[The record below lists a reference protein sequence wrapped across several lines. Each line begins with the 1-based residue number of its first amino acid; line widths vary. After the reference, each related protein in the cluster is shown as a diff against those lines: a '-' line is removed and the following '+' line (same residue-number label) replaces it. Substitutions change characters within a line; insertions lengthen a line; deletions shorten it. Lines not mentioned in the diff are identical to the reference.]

1 MPVPTVAWWQKKTSA
16 TLSDRK
22 NPLITDIDILLTEY
36 HSAQKTDVQKQ
47 KILVLIL
54 YYCMTWLVH
63 KGDKSSSW
71 RSKYVQQ
78 LRTEVETELRTPS
91 MIQAVN
97 QRVTGKGGLSL
108 KEDKIELLQPRDAS
122 AKFGRA

>member
-54 YYCMTWLVH
+54 YYCMTWLDPQGRQIKLLAQQVRPAVEDGGRNRASNTQH
-63 KGDKSSSW
+63 DSSS
-71 RSKYVQQ
+71 
-78 LRTEVETELRTPS
+78 
-91 MIQAVN
+91 
-97 QRVTGKGGLSL
+97 
-108 KEDKIELLQPRDAS
+108 QPA
-122 AKFGRA
+122 GHL